1 MCLSSGPSLPT
12 AAPAPPASPD
22 APQVLDQKVAGAP
35 QETHDEQLLALQLG
49 LNQLRILPGTFLTG
63 GDQ

>member
-1 MCLSSGPSLPT
+1 MCLSSGPQLPDSP
-12 AAPAPPASPD
+12 PAPPAAPE
-22 APQVLDQKVAGAP
+22 APQTLDQKVAGTP

-63 GDQ
+63 GE

>member
-1 MCLSSGPSLPT
+1 MCLSTGPKLPDT
-12 AAPAPPASPD
+12 APAPPASPE
-22 APQVLDQKVAGAP
+22 APQVLEQKVAGTP

-63 GDQ
+63 GE